1 MSLTEKPR
9 YLLAEDTID
18 DADLDDLIGWLQG
31 RPWLTMGPLVREF
44 EAGWS
49 AWLGTRHSTFVNSG
63 SSANLLMYAALAE
76 SGRLANR
83 KVVVPAVSWA
93 TSVAPAIQLGF
104 EPLMV
109 DADPTTFGLCP
120 RALEAAL
127 EEHRPAAVLLV
138 HVLGVPCP
146 MDEIMALKARYGFVL
161 MEDTC
166 ASMGSTYRA
175 RKVGTF
181 GELSSFSLYFG
192 HHLST
197 MEGGVVST
205 DDPEL
210 HELLLMLRSH
220 GWAKDLAPERE
231 AALFQASGN
240 LEFNRRFTF
249 HLPGFNVR
257 ATDLQARLGL
267 RQLAKVEHVCRRRVE
282 NHLLYQELL
291 GDHPRLAIARCPQGS
306 ICSIAFSALAE
317 SAEHREQIA
326 RALAAEHIETRPLG
340 GGNMSRQ
347 PFWRQLYPTQPL
359 AWADRIH
366 DTAFQLPN
374 HPSLSLADVR
384 FIAQVVAEAAR

>member
-1 MSLTEKPR
+1 MSIREQPRPR

-18 DADLDDLIGWLQG
+18 DSDLDDLIGWLRG

-49 AWLGTRHSTFVNSG
+49 AWLGSEHSTYVNSG
-63 SSANLLMYAALAE
+63 SSANLVMYAALAE
-76 SGRLANR
+76 SGRLPNR
-83 KVVVPAVSWA
+83 KVIVPAVSWA
-93 TSVAPAIQLGF
+93 TSVAPALQLGF
-104 EPLMV
+104 EPIMV
-109 DADPTTFGLCP
+109 DADPGTFGLCP

-127 EEHRPAAVLLV
+127 EEHRPGAVLLV

-146 MDEIMALKARYGFVL
+146 MDEIMELKQRYGFLL

-166 ASMGSTYRA
+166 ASMGSTYRGQ
-175 RKVGTF
+175 KVGTF

-197 MEGGVVST
+197 IEGGMVCT
-205 DDPEL
+205 RDPEL
-210 HELLLMLRSH
+210 HELLLLLRSH
-220 GWAKDLAPERE
+220 GWAKDLEPARE
-231 AALFQASGN
+231 AALFEASGN

-249 HLPGFNVR
+249 HIPGFNVR
-257 ATDLQARLGL
+257 GTDLQARLGL
-267 RQLAKVEHVCRRRVE
+267 RQLEKVEHVCRRRVE

-291 GDHPRLAIARCPQGS
+291 GSHPRLTIARNEHAS

-317 SAEHREQIA
+317 SVEHREGL
-326 RALAAEHIETRPLG
+326 ALALAENGIETRPLG

-347 PFWRQLYPTQPL
+347 PFWRKRYPTQPMPQ
-359 AWADRIH
+359 ADRIH

-374 HPSLSLADVR
+374 HPSLTLDDVR
-384 FIAQVVAEAAR
+384 FICQVVAR